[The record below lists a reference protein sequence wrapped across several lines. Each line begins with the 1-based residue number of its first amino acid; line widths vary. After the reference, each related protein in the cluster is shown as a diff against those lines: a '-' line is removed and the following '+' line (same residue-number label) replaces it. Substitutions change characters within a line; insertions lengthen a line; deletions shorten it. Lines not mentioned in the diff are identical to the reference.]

1 MMYDNSKR
9 LSALVFSTLLSVCA
23 AQDGGG
29 RGLISLEGPTGLFIN
44 PTSGILPANGNTL
57 QYGAFFLDNEADKVS
72 HGLIVAHGMGGN
84 VEIGA
89 QASYVAF
96 EDEDKDDLFAAGPF
110 VRCRLMVDSDHSFE
124 LSVGGYSRFGDE
136 AIQKTGA
143 FLAASKRLDLGNDVV
158 RTLGLHAGIRN
169 TWLKQGPVDTSL
181 AVYGG
186 LEVELPLRLYVVG
199 ELGSEDE
206 ELNTE
211 QPYAYGLQWRAGGL
225 NVSAAGIQDG
235 NNEEL
240 SFYCGIGFGT
250 AL

>member
-1 MMYDNSKR
+1 MMDDNAKW
-9 LSALVFSTLLSVCA
+9 LSALVFSTLLSLCA
-23 AQDGGG
+23 AQEGGG

-44 PTSGILPANGNTL
+44 PTSGILPANGSTL
-57 QYGAFFLDNEADKVS
+57 QYGAFFLDNEADGVS
-72 HGLIVAHGMGGN
+72 HGLIAAHGMGGN
-84 VEIGA
+84 VEVGA

-96 EDEDKDDLFAAGPF
+96 EDGNKDELFAAGPF
-110 VRCRLMVDSDHSFE
+110 VRCRLMVDSDHSLE

-136 AIQKTGA
+136 AIQRYGA

-158 RTLGLHAGIRN
+158 RTLGLHAGVRN
-169 TWLKQGPVDTSL
+169 TWLEQGPVDNSL

-206 ELNTE
+206 DLHVE
-211 QPYAYGLQWRAGGL
+211 QPYAYGFQWRAGGINL
-225 NVSAAGIQDG
+225 SAAGIQDG

-240 SFYCGIGFGT
+240 GFYCGIGFAT